1 MTSPIL
7 ILMAAT
13 ALLSALAVTRML
25 IPVLT
30 RRALDHPNARS
41 SHVRPTPRGGG
52 IAVIG
57 AILIGSAG
65 LYFGGALGDTQT
77 ATVAPVAVGLVLLAA
92 VSFLDDLK
100 PRPAVVRLM
109 VQLFAVAI
117 GLMALGEGAFA
128 HWLPLPADMLVTGF
142 LWLWFLNLFNF
153 MDGIDGLAGVE
164 VASVGIGLAVL
175 AAMGLAPQ
183 GVGAL
188 GLIVGCAGLGF
199 LVFNWHPARIFMGD
213 VGSVPLG
220 YLLGF
225 LLILTAATANPTAPA
240 IGLAAALLLPMVFV
254 LDASA
259 TLVRR
264 LVRGK
269 RPTEAHREH
278 VYQRAVIGGRSHAE
292 VSGAVAC
299 ANVLLIGIAALLAPA
314 APIASVVASLVLVVV
329 LFVWLRPA
337 PIPKAPDNR
346 SSQTSGERA
355 E

>member
-1 MTSPIL
+1 MTSPVL
-7 ILMAAT
+7 ILMAVT
-13 ALLSALAVTRML
+13 ALLSALVVTRML
-25 IPVLT
+25 IPVLE
-30 RRALDHPNARS
+30 RRVLDHPNARS

-52 IAVIG
+52 IAVIA
-57 AILIGSAG
+57 AILLGWVGLSLFGATGEASAKSQ
-65 LYFGGALGDTQT
+65 AL
-77 ATVAPVAVGLVLLAA
+77 VAVGTVLLAG

-109 VQLFAVAI
+109 VQLFAVAV
-117 GLMALGEGAFA
+117 GLMALGQGAFA

-142 LWLWFLNLFNF
+142 LWLWFINLFNF

-164 VASVGIGLAVL
+164 VASIGIGLAIL
-175 AAMGLAPQ
+175 AAMGLAPESA
-183 GVGAL
+183 GAL

-199 LVFNWHPARIFMGD
+199 LGSNWHPARIFMGD

-220 YLLGF
+220 YVLGY
-225 LLILTAATANPTAPA
+225 LLILTAASANPEAPA
-240 IGLAAALLLPMVFV
+240 IGLAAAMLLPMVFV
-254 LDASA
+254 SDATS
-259 TLVRR
+259 TLIRR

-292 VSGAVAC
+292 VSRAVAC
-299 ANVLLIGIAALLAPA
+299 ANVLLIGIAALLAPL
-314 APIASVVASLVLVVV
+314 APIPSVVAGLVLVVV

-337 PIPKAPDNR
+337 PISKEQAETRDA
-346 SSQTSGERA
+346 SSGERA